1 MEKSRE
7 ERSRVKRAL
16 ATALDVG
23 CHGSGPLV
31 SKATNSGEGMLLM
44 RRSMGGTPHC
54 CCLGGWL
61 TCAGIVASQALR
73 AEVGAVIVGL
83 VQVILLVL
91 EVLEGV
97 KAGCRALLWG
107 AWQGW
112 HGVDTGGDHHT
123 RLLAPKS
130 SGWGTIINPPLS
142 RQTEMCPVNHY
153 GALSWGVLCTGT
165 WTGRAFSPVCLLCTP
180 FRLFP

>member
-44 RRSMGGTPHC
+44 RRSMGGAPHC

-97 KAGCRALLWG
+97 KARCRALLWG
-107 AWQGW
+107 PGKVGMGWTQEETITSGCLCPRAQG
-112 HGVDTGGDHHT
+112 GGQ
-123 RLLAPKS
+123 L
-130 SGWGTIINPPLS
+130 
-142 RQTEMCPVNHY
+142 
-153 GALSWGVLCTGT
+153 
-165 WTGRAFSPVCLLCTP
+165 
-180 FRLFP
+180 